1 MLPIITEND
10 VDERL
15 EAIDSAAGENAISTD
30 EVHQMTETVLPNTAS
45 DELSLKVRLNFAFI
59 FISFRWKIFLKKL
72 FYCAVFR
79 WQRKLI

>member
-30 EVHQMTETVLPNTAS
+30 EVHQMTETVLPNTVI
-45 DELSLKVRLNFAFI
+45 DESSQSVEPQGGINSYFCVSYFILKGKLCEYSI
-59 FISFRWKIFLKKL
+59 FK
-72 FYCAVFR
+72 
-79 WQRKLI
+79 